1 MEFASRNKP
10 SYSAPQSQRGGSGGG
25 GGGGGGGGVVSSG
38 GSGSDPA
45 GHNFPVDL
53 SCLPN
58 FDLANCH
65 LPPSSRTAATAHS
78 PEKRSVDV
86 LEEATV
92 PAANS
97 TMQFTTNFFSVQ
109 MPPPRHASGVTPLAP
124 VASVNNTIHGAVAT
138 KQETRGRTT
147 VLSKENVLPT
157 PPPQTRKG
165 QYQLPPTPNSITT
178 TTAEGLLQPAFTSS
192 PSSSQQQ
199 QQQQQEDGAAEY
211 ADDGEKPP
219 YSYATLIGM
228 AILRADQR
236 RLTLSGIYQWIM
248 HNFRYYRDSDAGWQN
263 SIRHNLSLNK
273 AFKKQERPKDE
284 PGKGN
289 YWVIEQGCESQFLK
303 RHLRKPLLSNRG
315 RQLHIGLV
323 NSTSSADS
331 SAKLG
336 PPAGEA
342 NDVIVATAKADVV
355 HSSPPLPK
363 FRFPVG
369 KHASPDK
376 SSVSP
381 GESAPTRT
389 GPPRKRKRKEPVTQT
404 DSGFFDG
411 DDGNVFNAGDLIRC

>member
-10 SYSAPQSQRGGSGGG
+10 SYSAPQSQRGSGGG
-25 GGGGGGGGVVSSG
+25 GGGGSGVMSTG
-38 GSGSDPA
+38 GSGSDQV

-65 LPPSSRTAATAHS
+65 LPPSSRTTATAHS

-86 LEEATV
+86 MEEAALST
-92 PAANS
+92 NS
-97 TMQFTTNFFSVQ
+97 AMQFTTNFFSVQ
-109 MPPPRHASGVTPLAP
+109 MPPPRHASGMMPLAP
-124 VASVNNTIHGAVAT
+124 VASFNNTNHGTAAT
-138 KQETRGRTT
+138 KQDTRGRTT

-157 PPPQTRKG
+157 PPQTRKG
-165 QYQLPPTPNSITT
+165 QHQLPPTPNSITT
-178 TTAEGLLQPAFTSS
+178 TSAAEGLLQPAFSSS

-199 QQQQQEDGAAEY
+199 QQQEGEAADY

-303 RHLRKPLLSNRG
+303 RHLRKPLLSSRG
-315 RQLHIGLV
+315 RQFHIGLV
-323 NSTSSADS
+323 NSTPADS
-331 SAKLG
+331 SVKLDSPAEEAK
-336 PPAGEA
+336 
-342 NDVIVATAKADVV
+342 DVAAISKADIVP
-355 HSSPPLPK
+355 SSPPLPK
-363 FRFPVG
+363 FRFPG
-369 KHASPDK
+369 KHATPDDMK

-381 GESAPTRT
+381 GESVPTRA
-389 GPPRKRKRKEPVTQT
+389 GPLRKRKRKEPVVQT

-411 DDGNVFNAGDLIRC
+411 DDGNWILLSPFSIANKPPRF